1 MMLVRTYVAPS
12 EIQGLGLFATEKIRK
27 GTPMQVE
34 SPIFDIILTQGQ
46 MNKLTPI
53 AKAHLETYAWT
64 DDMGLKHIGV
74 DNDKYSN
81 HSDNPNM
88 GVPGGDRRMTITVA
102 LRDIEAGEEITEVYK
117 WPPTGPP
124 KS

>member
-12 EIQGLGLFATEKIRK
+12 EIQGLGLFATEFIRK

-74 DNDKYSN
+74 DNDKYAN

-88 GVPGGDRRMTITVA
+88 GVPRKNAEITVA
-102 LRDIEAGEEITEVYK
+102 LRDIEANEEIVESYR
-117 WPPTGPP
+117 WPPTGPQE
-124 KS
+124 S